1 MSNPR
6 PTPTRRCAGSGS
18 LSMTR
23 KTLKP
28 AQVAQYLGRRS
39 SSRIAGA
46 RMRSK
51 RGTHSI
57 RRMYS
62 WLQRIRSLRHGV
74 WYGVSERIRW
84 SRGVFVETP
93 AVELCTVDLE
103 QAERIAALRGRYQV
117 RFEQRM
123 NADTS
128 ARNYEY
134 LDLLDR
140 GWRDSKLER
149 PVGGELCDIGCASF
163 WYAAA
168 LQAFFRP
175 ERIVGVEVEGHR
187 LFRDGH
193 TRIDYARGYLSH
205 LPNARFVVADYTAFG
220 EPADIITCWFPFL
233 TPTAILAWRLPLSLL
248 APQRLFARIQHN
260 LRPNGL
266 FFMVNHGVHEWEL
279 GRACC
284 IAANLQP
291 AAYWS
296 EPGSLSAYREAS
308 PILSWWRPPR

>member
-1 MSNPR
+1 
-6 PTPTRRCAGSGS
+6 
-18 LSMTR
+18 MTR
-23 KTLKP
+23 NTLKP
-28 AQVAQYLGRRS
+28 AQVTQYLGKKS

-57 RRMYS
+57 RQMYS

-93 AVELCTVDLE
+93 AIELCAVDLE

-117 RFEQRM
+117 QFEQRM

-128 ARNYEY
+128 TRNYEY

-140 GWRDSKLER
+140 GWRESAVER
-149 PVGGELCDIGCASF
+149 PAGGELCDIGCASF

-168 LQAFFRP
+168 LHAFFRP
-175 ERIVGVEVEGHR
+175 DRMVGVEVEGHR

-193 TRIDYARGYLSH
+193 TRIDYAAGYLSH
-205 LPNARFVVADYTAFG
+205 LPHARFVVADYTAFG

-266 FFMVNHGVHEWEL
+266 FFMVNHGLHEWEL
-279 GRACC
+279 SSSCC
-284 IAANLQP
+284 IAADLHL
-291 AAYWS
+291 AARWTD
-296 EPGSLSAYREAS
+296 PRAPSAHRMS
-308 PILSWWRPPR
+308 PPVLSWWRRQR